1 MAETGRQGIEEAEPP
16 LSCQVNDE
24 RRIGG
29 TTFCRYTKLM
39 QKPQELPDRGFFF
52 TAQNLRLRSWDTRAE
67 KGTCVTAQ
75 DPRAGLAPVKY
86 RNILTCDLYL
96 LWSLQLRDWKGGE
109 NEDSINNRRK

>member
-39 QKPQELPDRGFFF
+39 QKPQELPDQGIYFSPHRTCGCGRGIR
-52 TAQNLRLRSWDTRAE
+52 TQKRELASPHRIRVRALH
-67 KGTCVTAQ
+67 
-75 DPRAGLAPVKY
+75 R
-86 RNILTCDLYL
+86 
-96 LWSLQLRDWKGGE
+96 
-109 NEDSINNRRK
+109 